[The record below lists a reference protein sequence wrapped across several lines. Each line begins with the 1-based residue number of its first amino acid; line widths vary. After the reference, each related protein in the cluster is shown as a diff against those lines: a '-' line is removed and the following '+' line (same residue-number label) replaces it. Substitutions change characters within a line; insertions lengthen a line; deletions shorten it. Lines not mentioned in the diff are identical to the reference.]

1 MPRKPCGSV
10 VSEER
15 IQRCDSADGASSL
28 HEGVV
33 RRTRGPAPAAACC
46 VLIFA
51 KRIHQPGAL
60 STSSRQV
67 AVRCNPLYRLRHN
80 GVRSREWGVYGRS
93 SSCGPALPGP
103 VGPLMD
109 MGAGPALPRPDMNV
123 LDSLRGLTRSAAPR
137 SMSPTG
143 AQAAGAAERRAS
155 YRGPGREESPIRPL
169 CAGSAPSGPCWDRSP
184 PCGGVS

>member
-1 MPRKPCGSV
+1 MLR
-10 VSEER
+10 
-15 IQRCDSADGASSL
+15 
-28 HEGVV
+28 
-33 RRTRGPAPAAACC
+33 
-46 VLIFA
+46 A
-51 KRIHQPGAL
+51 KSCKAQIHQPGAL

-109 MGAGPALPRPDMNV
+109 MGAGPALPRPDMDV
-123 LDSLRGLTRSAAPR
+123 LDSLRELTRSAAPR
-137 SMSPTG
+137 PMSPSG

-155 YRGPGREESPIRPL
+155 YRGAGREESPIRPL

-184 PCGGVS
+184 PCGGVRCPGCSSYSGTRRGRDGVSETERVRQLRCR